1 MRPSNPAQRGAQ
13 WVALELSADELAFV
27 GVPSVQMSAR
37 NLLVELNQVTG
48 LGPDQLARNKVVN
61 LAASPLRFEVD
72 GAKLAPL
79 LFEIEEAG
87 QQAAI
92 YHSHTHSEPYPSQTD
107 VNFARWWPGCEWLII
122 GLENDGQPLARSFMI
137 SADGVIEEL
146 AVEIDG

>member
-1 MRPSNPAQRGAQ
+1 MIIASALLEQVVAHARLEAPNECCGL
-13 WVALELSADELAFV
+13 VALDAGRAISVYELE
-27 GVPSVQMSAR
+27 
-37 NLLVELNQVTG
+37 
-48 LGPDQLARNKVVN
+48 N

>member
-1 MRPSNPAQRGAQ
+1 MIIAAELLEQVVAHARLEAPNECCGL
-13 WVALELSADELAFV
+13 VALEAGCAISVYEL
-27 GVPSVQMSAR
+27 
-37 NLLVELNQVTG
+37 E
-48 LGPDQLARNKVVN
+48 N

>member
-1 MRPSNPAQRGAQ
+1 MIIAAELLEQVVAHARLEAPNECCGL
-13 WVALELSADELAFV
+13 VALEAGRAISVYEL
-27 GVPSVQMSAR
+27 
-37 NLLVELNQVTG
+37 E
-48 LGPDQLARNKVVN
+48 N

>member
-1 MRPSNPAQRGAQ
+1 MIIAPALFEQVVQHAR
-13 WVALELSADELAFV
+13 LEAPNECCGLIAVTQGRAVSVHEL
-27 GVPSVQMSAR
+27 
-37 NLLVELNQVTG
+37 E
-48 LGPDQLARNKVVN
+48 N

-92 YHSHTHSEPYPSQTD
+92 YHSHTRSDPYPSQTD

-122 GLENDGQPLARSFMI
+122 GLENAADPIARSFMI
-137 SADGVIEEL
+137 GDEGVIEEIG
-146 AVEIDG
+146 VEIDG

>member
-1 MRPSNPAQRGAQ
+1 MIIAAELLEQVVAHARLEAPNECCGL
-13 WVALELSADELAFV
+13 VALEAGRAISVYEL
-27 GVPSVQMSAR
+27 
-37 NLLVELNQVTG
+37 E
-48 LGPDQLARNKVVN
+48 N

-137 SADGVIEEL
+137 SADGAIEEL
-146 AVEIDG
+146 EVEIDG

>member
-1 MRPSNPAQRGAQ
+1 L
-13 WVALELSADELAFV
+13 VALDAGRAISVYELE
-27 GVPSVQMSAR
+27 
-37 NLLVELNQVTG
+37 
-48 LGPDQLARNKVVN
+48 N